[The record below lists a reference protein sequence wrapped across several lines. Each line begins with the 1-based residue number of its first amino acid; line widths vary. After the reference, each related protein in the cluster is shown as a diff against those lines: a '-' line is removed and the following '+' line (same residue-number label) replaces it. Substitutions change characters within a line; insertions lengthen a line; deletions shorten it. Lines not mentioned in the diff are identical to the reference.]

1 MEIIM
6 KTLNGLPMYLRLCLL
21 WDVEKKTRF
30 LIRPQLLLVK
40 EG

>member
-6 KTLNGLPMYLRLCLL
+6 KTLKWFAYVFAIVFIVGCGKEDPIP
-21 WDVEKKTRF
+21 D
-30 LIRPQLLLVK
+30 RPQLLLVK

>member
-6 KTLNGLPMYLRLCLL
+6 KTLKWLCLL

-30 LIRPQLLLVK
+30 LIRPQLFLVK